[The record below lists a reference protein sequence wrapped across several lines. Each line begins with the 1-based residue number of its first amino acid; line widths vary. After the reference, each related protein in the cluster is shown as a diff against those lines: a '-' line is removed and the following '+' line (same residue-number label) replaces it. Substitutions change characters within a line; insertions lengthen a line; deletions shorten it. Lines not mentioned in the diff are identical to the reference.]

1 MKNNFEEWLEKNLTA
16 NQLNNLPAKLGISP
30 HALTKIIN
38 GKKEL
43 TARQLD
49 KLSTLSNKRLDVIFK
64 VYDNATRNYAT
75 PQNKAA

>member
-1 MKNNFEEWLEKNLTA
+1 MKNIFLEWLEKNLTA
-16 NQLNNLPAKLGISP
+16 NQLNNLPEKLGISP

-49 KLSTLSNKRLDVIFK
+49 QLSTLSNKRLDIIFK
-64 VYDNATRNYAT
+64 AYDQGTRKIET
-75 PQNKAA
+75 LKTQAA